1 MSDLSSKATE
11 LFNQGYS
18 CSESIVR
25 AAVELNIINNKFDIE
40 NLTRV
45 ASAFSGGMGESGCLC
60 GAVAGAQIVLGYSF
74 GRNNT
79 ETPPKIVKALSGQF
93 IQKFKDKRNATCCR
107 ILTKGFDFHSAER
120 RTHCVSI
127 VSDTAEIL
135 ENHIK
140 ENIHESANICCK
152 ESS

>member
-1 MSDLSSKATE
+1 MSDLSQKATE

-25 AAVELNIINNKFDIE
+25 AALELNIIDNKSDIE
-40 NLTRV
+40 NLTRI

-60 GAVAGAQIVLGYSF
+60 GAVAGAQIVLGCTF

-79 ETPPKIVKALSGQF
+79 DTPPKSIKALSGQF
-93 IQKFKDKRNATCCR
+93 IQKFKDKKNATCCR
-107 ILTKGFDFHSAER
+107 VLTKGFDFHSSER
-120 RTHCVSI
+120 RHHCLSI

-140 ENIHESANICCK
+140 ENLPETVNIC
-152 ESS
+152 